1 MIKNNK
7 RETDSQ
13 LQKINLVTTGDEL
26 EAGMI
31 QVQWIKRYKLEVIK
45 QVSHRDVLYS
55 RGNTV
60 NILQLSMVCNL

>member
-13 LQKINLVTTGDEL
+13 SQKINLVTTRDEL

-31 QVQWIKRYKLEVIK
+31 QVQWIKRYKLAVIK
-45 QVSHRDVLYS
+45 
-55 RGNTV
+55 
-60 NILQLSMVCNL
+60 